1 MLKTTL
7 ATDAIIGSMTS
18 PRTQGSSYV
27 LLHHIM
33 GSIEGHEGSWAY
45 VKGGMGSISNAL
57 AKLAKEKGV
66 DIFTDSSVERILVEK
81 NKFGEF

>member
-1 MLKTTL
+1 
-7 ATDAIIGSMTS
+7 
-18 PRTQGSSYV
+18 
-27 LLHHIM
+27 M

-66 DIFTDSSVERILVEK
+66 DIFTDSSVEKILIEKDHNNDEYQTYGVELQ
-81 NKFGEF
+81 NGEQVTSKVVLSNVSPHHTFI